1 MTREE
6 EINNA
11 KEVFYRKILQEGTYY
26 DPRDCF
32 EEGAEWA
39 DNHPKSPW
47 ISVKDDLPCNHLELL
62 INKGVTKKVFVLKFG
77 DSPGVDFMLRV
88 NGEWIWFA
96 YENHKFWMP
105 IPEPPKE

>member
-1 MTREE
+1 MIIQE
-6 EINNA
+6 
-11 KEVFYRKILQEGTYY
+11 KIQKKAEGYGKLA
-26 DPRDCF
+26 PAF
-32 EEGAEWA
+32 LEGAEFA
-39 DNHPKSPW
+39 LNNQW
-47 ISVKDDLPCNHLELL
+47 ISVEDDLPRNHEELL
-62 INKGVTKKVFVLKFG
+62 INKGVTKKVFVLKSG